1 MNNENINIVALLA
14 SDNFIVI
21 NRGML
26 KRYGL
31 NVTLMLC
38 ELASEYNYYNKE
50 EKLEEDGLFFSTIEN
65 ISDKTGLSRYQQAEA
80 LKTLDEMGIVK
91 TIVKGIPAKR
101 YFKLDVEKLAKQI
114 VSNSPSSLQKTDKL
128 DVKKLATNNNNIKI
142 IIKNNNQNKI
152 EGQGDK
158 ENKNKKENQEMEHV
172 YKHYLDQFGTTAGRY
187 KLTDKRKAKLKSRLQ
202 DCGAD
207 MICDAIDHARA
218 DYFYNGDN
226 DRGWKADLDFIL
238 RSYENVE
245 KLANLTPRQR
255 KLTWQEKKEQEEQA
269 EFDRKFGE
277 PKYVYEPCNLPEGYE
292 VLGGNSAP
300 DEPTREPFSEDFIE
314 QMRQRAFGGKN
325 KKEVKNDN

>member
-1 MNNENINIVALLA
+1 MQENINIVSLLA

-21 NRGML
+21 NRGLL

-38 ELASEYNYYNKE
+38 ELASEYNFYKKE
-50 EKLEEDGLFFSTIEN
+50 GKLEDDGMFFSTIEN
-65 ISDKTGLSRYQQAEA
+65 ITDKTGLSRYQQAEA

-91 TIVKGIPAKR
+91 SFVKGVPAKR
-101 YFKLDVEKLAKQI
+101 FFKLDIEKLASKI
-114 VSNSPSSLQKTDKL
+114 ANNSPSSLQKTNKL
-128 DVKKLATNNNNIKI
+128 DVKKLATNNNNNIKI
-142 IIKNNNQNKI
+142 INKI
-152 EGQGDK
+152 NKEKEKGQGEK
-158 ENKNKKENQEMEHV
+158 EKDNSNERQEMERI
-172 YKHYLDQFGTTAGRY
+172 YNHYLDQFGTTAGRY

-207 MICDAIDHARA
+207 MLIDAIDHARA

-226 DRGWKADLDFIL
+226 DRGWKADLDFII
-238 RSYENVE
+238 RSYENTE
-245 KLANLTPRQR
+245 RLANLTPRQR

-277 PKYVYEPCNLPEGYE
+277 PKYVYEPCNLPEGSYE
-292 VLGGNSAP
+292 LLGGNSEP

-314 QMRQRAFGGKN
+314 QMRRRAFGGKN
-325 KKEVKNDN
+325 KEAKK

>member
-1 MNNENINIVALLA
+1 MTKGNINIVSLLA

-21 NRGML
+21 NRELL

-31 NVTLMLC
+31 NATLMLC

-50 EKLEEDGLFFSTIEN
+50 GELEDDGLFFSTIEN

-101 YFKLDVEKLAKQI
+101 YFKLDIEKLASKI
-114 VSNSPSSLQKTDKL
+114 ANNSPSSLQKTDKL

-142 IIKNNNQNKI
+142 INKNNNKNTK
-152 EGQGDK
+152 GQGDK
-158 ENKNKKENQEMEHV
+158 ENENEEQVQEMERV
-172 YKHYLDQFGTTAGRY
+172 YQHYLDQFGTTAGRY

-207 MICDAIDHARA
+207 MLIDAIDHARA

-226 DRGWKADLDFIL
+226 DRGWKADLDFII
-238 RSYENVE
+238 RSYENTE

-255 KLTWQEKKEQEEQA
+255 KLSWQEKKEQEERA
-269 EFDRKFGE
+269 EVERKFGE
-277 PKYVYEPCNLPEGYE
+277 PKYVYEPFEEGSYE
-292 VLGGNSAP
+292 LLGGTSGP

-325 KKEVKNDN
+325 KKEAKNEN